1 MKLIIFRHGE
11 TDGNVKNIV
20 QGAGVDCPLN
30 EHGKMQAA
38 ELRDKLAELNLPAIY
53 CSHMTRAKQTAQ
65 IVAEANNAKV
75 IEQEGLEEVHYG
87 IAEGMLSAEAHI
99 KFADIFKAIKDENNP
114 NRFDVSIPG
123 AESVRQST
131 ERGLKALNEIKKN
144 CAYDIVGVA
153 THGALMYNL
162 YYHYFGTE
170 HRFANCEYFELE
182 I

>member
-30 EHGKMQAA
+30 EHGKSQAA
-38 ELRDKLAELNLPAIY
+38 ELRDKLAELKLPVIY
-53 CSHMTRAKQTAQ
+53 CSKMTRAKQTAQ
-65 IVAEANNAKV
+65 IVAEANNSKV
-75 IEQEGLEEVHYG
+75 IVQDGLEEVHFG
-87 IAEGMLSAEAHI
+87 VAEGMPSAEAHI
-99 KFADIFKAIKDENNP
+99 KYAEIFNTINEMPNP
-114 NRFDVSIPG
+114 NHLDVAIPG
-123 AESVRQST
+123 GETVRQST

-144 CAYDIVGVA
+144 CTYDMVGVA